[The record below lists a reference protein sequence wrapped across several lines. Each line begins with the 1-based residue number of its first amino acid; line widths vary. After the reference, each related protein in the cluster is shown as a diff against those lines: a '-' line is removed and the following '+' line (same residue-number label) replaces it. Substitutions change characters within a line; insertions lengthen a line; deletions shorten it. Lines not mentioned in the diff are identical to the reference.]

1 MTASS
6 HSVRSIS
13 HQANL
18 NELSPTSPAC
28 VIEFF
33 EARQR
38 LLTDP
43 KRIAQETETDRLIHK
58 SAIDRGRYVGV
69 PDRVEDALYWLISTA
84 VFGSLALGIF
94 GL

>member
-6 HSVRSIS
+6 NSVRSIN
-13 HQANL
+13 HQPNL

-38 LLTDP
+38 LLTDS
-43 KRIAQETETDRLIHK
+43 KRIAQETEVDRPVHE
-58 SAIDRGRYVGV
+58 SAIRRGRYVGV
-69 PDRVEDALYWLISTA
+69 PDTVEEALYWLLLAA
-84 VFGSLALGIF
+84 VFASLALGIF

>member
-6 HSVRSIS
+6 NSVRSIK
-13 HQANL
+13 HQPSL

-38 LLTDP
+38 LLTDY
-43 KRIAQETETDRLIHK
+43 KRIAHETEIDRLVHE
-58 SAIDRGRYVGV
+58 SAVRRGRYVGV
-69 PDRVEDALYWLISTA
+69 PDTVEEGLYWLIAAA
-84 VFGSLALGIF
+84 VFASLALGIF

>member
-6 HSVRSIS
+6 NSVRSIN
-13 HQANL
+13 HQPNL
-18 NELSPTSPAC
+18 NELSPAPPAC

-38 LLTDP
+38 LLTDS
-43 KRIAQETETDRLIHK
+43 KRIAQETEIDRLLYE
-58 SAIDRGRYVGV
+58 SAIRRGRYAGV
-69 PDRVEDALYWLISTA
+69 ADTVEEGLYWLISAA

>member
-6 HSVRSIS
+6 NSVRSIN
-13 HQANL
+13 HQPNL
-18 NELSPTSPAC
+18 NELSPTPPAC

-38 LLTDP
+38 LLTDS
-43 KRIAQETETDRLIHK
+43 KRIAQETEMDRLLY
-58 SAIDRGRYVGV
+58 DT
-69 PDRVEDALYWLISTA
+69 VEEGLYWLISA
-84 VFGSLALGIF
+84 VVFASLALGIF

>member
-1 MTASS
+1 MIASS
-6 HSVRSIS
+6 NSVRSIN

-18 NELSPTSPAC
+18 NELSPSSPTC

-38 LLTDP
+38 LLTDS
-43 KRIAQETETDRLIHK
+43 KRIAQATERDRLVHE
-58 SAIDRGRYVGV
+58 SAIRPGRYTGV
-69 PDRVEDALYWLISTA
+69 ADTVEEGLYWLISAA
-84 VFGSLALGIF
+84 VFAALALGIF

>member
-6 HSVRSIS
+6 NSVRSIN

-18 NELSPTSPAC
+18 DELSPTSPTC

-38 LLTDP
+38 LLTDS
-43 KRIAQETETDRLIHK
+43 KRIAQETEIDRLLYE
-58 SAIDRGRYVGV
+58 SAIRRGRYAGV
-69 PDRVEDALYWLISTA
+69 ADTVEEGLYWPISAA
-84 VFGSLALGIF
+84 VVGALALGSL

>member
-6 HSVRSIS
+6 NSVRSIN
-13 HQANL
+13 HQPNL

-38 LLTDP
+38 LLTDS
-43 KRIAQETETDRLIHK
+43 KRIAQETEIDRPVHE
-58 SAIDRGRYVGV
+58 SAIHRGRYVGV
-69 PDRVEDALYWLISTA
+69 ADTVEEALYWLIFA
-84 VFGSLALGIF
+84 VVFASLALGIF